1 LHPRNTDLRAASAA
15 FSVSTAMK
23 DTLLSY
29 GKLLAEIDSW
39 FAGAVRSY
47 PEHIR
52 CGKGCSGC
60 CRALFDITLLDAL
73 YLQQGFRKLS
83 LPARERVLAEAER
96 RLAELCR
103 QWPELS
109 HPYLL
114 NHRSEEEWQELM
126 PEDDETPCLLLD
138 SEGHCLVYEH
148 RPMTCRLHGLPLI
161 DVSGELMH
169 DEWCTEN
176 FTAADPLALAELRGE
191 FDRFFREEVR
201 LDRELSLQLF
211 GRVIY
216 ELDTLIPAALLIDFS
231 RIKT

>member
-1 LHPRNTDLRAASAA
+1 LHKENHQAVLDQYRS
-15 FSVSTAMK
+15 
-23 DTLLSY
+23 LLQ
-29 GKLLAEIDSW
+29 EVDSW
-39 FAGAVRSY
+39 FSAASRLL

-73 YLQQGFRKLS
+73 FLQQGFRRL
-83 LPARERVLAEAER
+83 ADDIRADVLAEAQQ
-96 RLAELCR
+96 RLAGLRR
-103 QWPELS
+103 QWPELA

-114 NHRSEEEWQELM
+114 NHRSENEWQELM

-138 SEGHCLVYEH
+138 SEGRCRVYEY

-161 DVSGELMH
+161 DVSGEVMH

-176 FTAADPLALAELRGE
+176 FTSADPLPLKELQGE

-216 ELDTLIPAALLIDFS
+216 ELDTLIPTALLIDFAD
-231 RIKT
+231 IKLGNQEDLAAPDRPDG